1 MCEGLKRV
9 SPLFWKII
17 KASLETDSN
26 SYDGNG
32 FVVTDRSQVFHSI
45 YQDHPCSDWDDH
57 LGKNLIQKSFIQ
69 FIGGHDKFDVKP
81 RIKITGINVEK
92 YIIFGPFT
100 IDPEESVN
108 QWLELEGTSFFNIN
122 GYENMT
128 PEEKG
133 KVSPYIKVNII
144 CTISYGIHIIWII
157 SYGS

>member
-1 MCEGLKRV
+1 M
-9 SPLFWKII
+9 

-32 FVVTDRSQVFHSI
+32 FVVSERTQPFHSI
-45 YQDHPCSDWDDH
+45 YQDHPCSEWEDH

-108 QWLELEGTSFFNIN
+108 QWIELEGTSFFKID

-133 KVSPYIKVNII
+133 KVSQYLMDNKLRSILYA
-144 CTISYGIHIIWII
+144 T
-157 SYGS
+157 